1 MQIRC
6 CTLRHY
12 LFALFIGAGRRRII
26 ERRPVNPL
34 FKNAFPGT
42 AEQQASKGRP
52 EKREPKDV
60 WRCRRE
66 VLLYLCSRL
75 REMWVARRITNK
87 REKQ

>member
-34 FKNAFPGT
+34 FKNAFSRDRRTTGVERPARKKG
-42 AEQQASKGRP
+42 AEGCVEVQA
-52 EKREPKDV
+52 
-60 WRCRRE
+60 
-66 VLLYLCSRL
+66 
-75 REMWVARRITNK
+75 
-87 REKQ
+87 